1 MSKQAVKISR
11 RKMLSALG
19 MAGVAGVAGV
29 SLRAAESHGQS
40 VTSLVYGNPGGGEPN
55 PGHVVTLTLEQLRS
69 RTNVSPEL
77 VYLVRYNGHEGIFVC
92 DPADTVS
99 VDNTATVIVTASGMR
114 LKRLYEGALNAAW
127 FGAEGNGTTD
137 DTAAIRSALFTIRD
151 NGGGKLVIPQ
161 GTYIISG
168 TLNVYSNT
176 ILEGDGEATV
186 LLAKVGQEG
195 FSFMLLGYTG
205 LFTCKHA
212 QIRNLVLDGNIQN
225 RPDIRRG
232 NGCLFLGNEAQYNL
246 VENVTIRNFGNNDR
260 SGNFYTIEATEQ
272 DTGDCHSNVIR
283 KCRFDDPSR
292 MSGFAVRYFT
302 NYTNVNLADHQ
313 FTKFVR
319 NNLVEDCVFEGFT
332 FNVIE
337 LAGPATLY
345 NTIRQCTIHDTNAV
359 TCIESDKGG
368 SYNRF
373 ENNDIMK
380 MSGPLEGVKVDSE
393 TPQTIAMRAQ
403 GVIYTG
409 MNHAGVQVT
418 IERYARG
425 NLFIGNKIR
434 NVPKGKSSSGGLLL
448 SRAIDTT
455 AVGNDF
461 QSIVSENL
469 TDIHSCIMLDAYVER
484 ATITGGTISDCNAGI
499 ITTAGTNY
507 LYKDITISN
516 LSSKTKGTFYRS
528 YTGGNK
534 KGFTLI
540 GNQVEIET
548 TNVSAIDLTE
558 EDMLITGNRLSGAGG
573 WGFGVMVRPNS
584 KPTIAGNR
592 ISGFTSTV
600 RPLPGSAFSRSVVAD
615 NTALNL
621 TGSPVDPIQTTKSAM
636 PTTGS
641 WVRNDIV
648 YNQNPVLLGTAPDEY
663 FVSCWVRLT
672 TGAEHTD
679 GTDWAEQ
686 RVYVQTLPNS
696 ESRGQVLPVK
706 QITGSAYT
714 ASLNDYQME
723 VDATAGPSVI
733 QLPKA
738 SEHPGRTFLIIKASP
753 GRNKV
758 TVEAVEN
765 DTVGGTRS
773 MKLQSRNES
782 VTLTSNGV
790 NRWHVQSRY
799 SPDDDEDDD

>member
-1 MSKQAVKISR
+1 MSEQNTRISR
-11 RKMLSALG
+11 RKVLAALG

-29 SLRAAESHGQS
+29 SLTAAESHGQT
-40 VTSLVYGNPGGGEPN
+40 VTSLVYGNPGEGALN
-55 PGHVVTLTLEQLRS
+55 PDHVVTLTLEDLRS
-69 RTNVSPEL
+69 RTSIPPDL
-77 VYLVRYNGHEGIFVC
+77 VYLVRYNGQEGIFLC
-92 DPADTVS
+92 DPTDTVTP
-99 VDNTATVIVTASGMR
+99 DNTATTIVTASGMR
-114 LKRLYEGALNAAW
+114 LKRLVEGSLNAAW

-137 DTAAIRSALFTIRD
+137 DTAAIQNALQTIRD
-151 NGGGKLVIPQ
+151 NGGGKLVIPK
-161 GTYIISG
+161 GTYIISR

-176 ILEGDGEATV
+176 ILEGDGESTV
-186 LLAKVGQEG
+186 LLAKAGQEG

-212 QIRNLVLDGNIQN
+212 QIRNMVLDGNIQN

-302 NYTNVNLADHQ
+302 NFTNVNLTDHQ

-337 LAGPATLY
+337 LAGPATIY

-373 ENNDIMK
+373 ENNDIMR
-380 MSGPLEGVKVDSE
+380 MSGPLDGVKVDSE

-409 MNHAGVQVT
+409 VNHAGVQVT

-469 TDIHSCIMLDAYVER
+469 ADIHSCIMLDAYVER
-484 ATITGGTISDCNAGI
+484 ATITGGTISNCNAGI

-548 TNVSAIDLTE
+548 ANVSAIDLTE
-558 EDMLITGNRLSGAGG
+558 EEMIIAGNRLSGAGG
-573 WGFGVMVRPNS
+573 WGYGVMVRPNS

-600 RPLPGSAFSRSVVAD
+600 RPLPDSAYPRSVVTD
-615 NTALNL
+615 NTSLNM
-621 TGSPVDPIQTTKSAM
+621 TGTPVDPIQTTKSAM
-636 PTTGS
+636 PTMGS
-641 WVRNDIV
+641 WILNDIV

-663 FVSCWVRLT
+663 FISCWVRLT
-672 TGAEHTD
+672 TGSEHTA
-679 GTDWAEQ
+679 GIDWSEQ
-686 RVYVQTLPNS
+686 RVYVQTMPNS
-696 ESRGQVLPVK
+696 SARGQVLPVR

-714 ASLNDYQME
+714 ASINDYQIE

-733 QLPKA
+733 TLPKA
-738 SEHPGRTFLIIKASP
+738 SDQPGQTYLIIKANS
-753 GRNKV
+753 GRNRV
-758 TVEAVEN
+758 TIQAHLD
-765 DTVGGTRS
+765 DTVAGSRS
-773 MKLQSRNES
+773 IKLDSRNES
-782 VTLTSNGV
+782 LVLSSNGV
-790 NRWHVQSRY
+790 NRWNVQSHY
-799 SPDDDEDDD
+799 SPEDDDD